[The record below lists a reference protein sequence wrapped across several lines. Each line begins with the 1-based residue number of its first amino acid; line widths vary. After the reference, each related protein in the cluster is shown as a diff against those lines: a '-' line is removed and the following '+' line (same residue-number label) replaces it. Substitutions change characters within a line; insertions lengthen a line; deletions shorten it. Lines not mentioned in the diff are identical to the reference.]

1 MRTII
6 FSILLL
12 VILPAC
18 AASPETEPAAPAP
31 ISKSTPIPSAAPA
44 SGEAYPAAVLA
55 AQADLAKRLGLQ
67 PDQVSVASVEQQDW
81 PDGCLGLARPD
92 EMCTM
97 AIVPGYLVRLS
108 AAGQDYAYRSDLA
121 GKNLRPEVFKIP
133 RKDGENPG
141 QALLSWSREGGI
153 AGYCDTL
160 TVSGDG
166 SYTLESCKGKS
177 QPGQLSESQ
186 AELLQFYAARLEAFE
201 MGKRDP
207 AVADAMS
214 TTLTFNGVGAAAASD
229 SEQQAVAAL
238 ASEIVAIARAN
249 AGPDAERDSARKALE
264 DFLNALNS
272 GDFILGAKLYGGETE
287 LLETWNPDIQN
298 DLPKLLERGCTQN
311 GLQCLPIRSI
321 LYRGPDTRGGYQFL
335 VEFTAPDGN
344 LFHQGPC
351 CGDESEGPFP
361 ASFTFAV
368 LNSEPNWLVMDLPP
382 YLP

>member
-12 VILPAC
+12 AILPAC
-18 AASPETEPAAPAP
+18 AARPEAEPATPEP
-31 ISKSTPIPSAAPA
+31 VSESTAVPSTAPA
-44 SGEAYPAAVLA
+44 SSEAYPAAVLA
-55 AQADLAKRLGLQ
+55 AQADLAERLGVQ
-67 PDQVSVASVEQQDW
+67 TDQILVASVEQQDW
-81 PDGCLGLARPD
+81 PDGCLGLATPD

-121 GKNLRPEVFKIP
+121 GKNLRPEVVRIP
-133 RKDGENPG
+133 RKDGANPG

-177 QPGQLSESQ
+177 KSGQLSESQ
-186 AELLQFYAARLEAFE
+186 AELLQFYAARLETFE

-249 AGPDAERDSARKALE
+249 TDPDAERDSAQKALE

-287 LLETWNPDIQN
+287 LLETWNPDIHN
-298 DLPKLLERGCTQN
+298 DLPKWLERGCAQN

-368 LNSEPNWLVMDLPP
+368 LKSESNWLVMDLPP